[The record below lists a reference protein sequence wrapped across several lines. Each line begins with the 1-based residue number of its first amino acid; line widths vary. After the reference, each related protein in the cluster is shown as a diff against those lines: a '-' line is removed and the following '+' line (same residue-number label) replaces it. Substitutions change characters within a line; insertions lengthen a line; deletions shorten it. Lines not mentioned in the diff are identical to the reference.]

1 MLIYNYMEFDIKK
14 CYIYIV
20 VDIVSNLSQIY
31 VWRWRVSTLNNIQK
45 TKNQHYVPR
54 MYMKRFGY
62 GAAEKR
68 RMSVLFKDEGKVLHN
83 QNPENYA
90 SDKYFYDVSNDLLME
105 LLKNDFKVFP
115 SLKESDN
122 LKDEQFVEHALS
134 REEGTYNQMLDEIEE
149 NPQSIYN
156 DKTRAIFISFIHSL
170 AYRTKKYRDILDNIN
185 YKTEQVLRE
194 MCDNM
199 GLDPKIKKDTIKA
212 NCISGQQLQI
222 ENIIS
227 LAPVLGTLNNLL
239 QNYNWYIAYNNTELD
254 FIISD
259 NPAQM
264 VWTGFNDICIPI
276 SKRLAIILRVKTEDA
291 PLISHDMPVNNVIEL
306 SLKSVIAYNL
316 NQIGIAQRC
325 LFGSEKAIDFMSKLN
340 GAMNCMKGKIN

>member
-1 MLIYNYMEFDIKK
+1 M
-14 CYIYIV
+14 
-20 VDIVSNLSQIY
+20 
-31 VWRWRVSTLNNIQK
+31 STLNNKQK

-62 GAAEKR
+62 GTAEKC

-90 SDKYFYDVSNDLLME
+90 SGKYFYDISDDLLME
-105 LLKNDFKVFP
+105 SLKNDFKIFP
-115 SLKESDN
+115 NLKENDI

-134 REEGTYNQMLDEIEE
+134 REEGAYKQMLDEIEE

-156 DKTRAIFISFIHSL
+156 DKTRAIFISFVHSL
-170 AYRTKKYRDILDNIN
+170 AYRTKRFRDMLDNMN
-185 YKTEQVLRE
+185 DKTEQILNE
-194 MCDNM
+194 ICDNI
-199 GLDPKIKKDTIKA
+199 GLDEKTKENAIKE
-212 NCISGQQLQI
+212 NCVSGQQQQI

-227 LAPVLGTLNNLL
+227 LESGLRTMNRLL
-239 QNYNWYIAYNNTELD
+239 RNYNWYIAYNNTELD
-254 FIISD
+254 FVISD

-276 SKRLAIILRVKTEDA
+276 SKRLAIILRVKIEDA
-291 PLISHDMPVNNVIEL
+291 SLVSKDAPVNNVIEL

-316 NQIGIAQRC
+316 LQIGIAERF
-325 LFGSEKAIDFMSKLN
+325 LFGSEKAIEFMSHLN
-340 GAMNCMKGKIN
+340 ELMNCMKDKTS

>member
-1 MLIYNYMEFDIKK
+1 M
-14 CYIYIV
+14 
-20 VDIVSNLSQIY
+20 
-31 VWRWRVSTLNNIQK
+31 STLNNIQK

-134 REEGTYNQMLDEIEE
+134 REEGAYNQMLDEIEE

-170 AYRTKKYRDILDNIN
+170 AYRTKKYRDMLDNIN

-199 GLDPKIKKDTIKA
+199 GLDPQVKEDTIKA

-239 QNYNWYIAYNNTELD
+239 
-254 FIISD
+254 
-259 NPAQM
+259 
-264 VWTGFNDICIPI
+264 
-276 SKRLAIILRVKTEDA
+276 
-291 PLISHDMPVNNVIEL
+291 
-306 SLKSVIAYNL
+306 
-316 NQIGIAQRC
+316 
-325 LFGSEKAIDFMSKLN
+325 
-340 GAMNCMKGKIN
+340 